1 MHSIE
6 FEESTFS
13 VETNKLKRVEGKR
26 KEMMLEN
33 SETIPSINRCHPLL
47 RSSEAKLVL
56 DA

>member
-1 MHSIE
+1 MHIIE
-6 FEESTFS
+6 FEESRLS
-13 VETNKLKRVEGKR
+13 VETNKVKGVEGRK